1 MNQNPNSLEEAYTLY
16 FHRVVGFIYKMSKNE
31 TVALDC
37 AQEAFR
43 VLSQRNISEVGN
55 VLNWLFLCSK
65 HRYFKYKAKMDRFV
79 FVENYEDFESA
90 FKTEENPQKDLTDK
104 ETFDS
109 TCEITEKLL
118 KKLSEKQR
126 KAIKLRFFNNLSY
139 KEIAK
144 KLKTTENNVG
154 FNICAGIKNLRK
166 QFFKYKANNEAFAN

>member
-1 MNQNPNSLEEAYTLY
+1 MNQNPNSFEEAYELY
-16 FHRVVGFIYKMSKNE
+16 FHRVVGFVYKMSKNE
-31 TVALDC
+31 ALSLDC

-43 VLSQRNISEVGN
+43 LLSQKNISEVGN

-65 HRYFKYKAKMDRFV
+65 HRFFKQKAKMDRFT
-79 FVENYEDFESA
+79 FVEDYSEFESA
-90 FKTEENPQKDLTDK
+90 LKTENDPQKDLADK

-126 KAIKLRFFNNLSY
+126 KAIKLRFYNNLSY

-144 KLKTTENNVG
+144 KLKTTENCHRSKLIT
-154 FNICAGIKNLRK
+154 FRY
-166 QFFKYKANNEAFAN
+166 FYHFYM